1 MRNRTKRELVHLW
14 SAGER
19 GRAFISPP
27 AAPQGFATGADTW
40 GMSDSR
46 RSPFPSELKR
56 TESLMQREAYER
68 AGAQARSLGVPRHKN
83 PFVRVLAHDAER
95 ERLGVLAEH
104 WWRGWDQ
111 WTPPPPR
118 HLPPSHRA
126 T

>member
-1 MRNRTKRELVHLW
+1 
-14 SAGER
+14 
-19 GRAFISPP
+19 
-27 AAPQGFATGADTW
+27 
-40 GMSDSR
+40 MSDPQ

-83 PFVRVLAHDAER
+83 PFVRLLAHDAER

-111 WTPPPPR
+111 SVPR
-118 HLPPSHRA
+118 PARQLPTAHRS

>member
-1 MRNRTKRELVHLW
+1 MVDP
-14 SAGER
+14 S
-19 GRAFISPP
+19 GRCEGRDPFISPSVD
-27 AAPQGFATGADTW
+27 PQARGIGADTW
-40 GMSDSR
+40 GMSDLR

-111 WTPPPPR
+111 WTPRPPR
-118 HLPPSHRA
+118 QLPPTHPS